1 MKARIVL
8 AAHRLRKTGV
18 YALALAAGLVS
29 AWAVREHVQQ
39 RILVLE
45 AEARVPLVSRLVA
58 AYDLPAGTQLDEAH
72 LAVREIPT
80 QWASRASVDPLDLA
94 SIVGT
99 TLLADIANGEPLL
112 RAHLT
117 FNAPAPALASR
128 LRTGQRALI
137 VAVADL
143 GGLGE
148 MLQAGDAIDI
158 YVSFSHRQ
166 RELTV
171 PVLQGMR
178 VLAVGGEGESGGRG
192 AGSITLAASPDEA
205 MRFMAAR
212 QAGSLTALLRHRDD
226 SEPVGRAAQSDL
238 ASLIGLEPE
247 PKAPA
252 GVAILYGDR
261 LDGGTMDEQA
271 GFLQDAA
278 GRSGAGF
285 RGGKP

>member
-1 MKARIVL
+1 MMARIAM
-8 AAHRLRKTGV
+8 AAQRLRRTGV

-39 RILVLE
+39 RIQVLE

-72 LAVREIPT
+72 LAVRDIPE
-80 QWASRASVDPLDLA
+80 QWASRASIDPLDLEDVLGA
-94 SIVGT
+94 S
-99 TLLADIANGEPLL
+99 LHADVANGEPLL

-117 FNAPAPALASR
+117 FNTPAPALASR
-128 LRTGQRALI
+128 LQAGQRALT
-137 VAVADL
+137 VAAADL

-148 MLQAGDAIDI
+148 MLRAGDAIDI

-178 VLAVGGEGESGGRG
+178 VLAVASEAEGEARG
-192 AGSITLAASPDEA
+192 AGNITLAASPQEA

-212 QAGSLTALLRHRDD
+212 QAGALTALLRHRDD
-226 SEPVGRAAQSDL
+226 QAAVGRVAQSDL
-238 ASLIGLEPE
+238 ASLIGLDPE
-247 PKAPA
+247 PKAPP

-261 LDGGTMDEQA
+261 LEGQA
-271 GFLQDAA
+271 GGFAQDAA
-278 GRSGAGF
+278 GASAADIP
-285 RGGKP
+285 GGRP

>member
-1 MKARIVL
+1 
-8 AAHRLRKTGV
+8 V

-39 RILVLE
+39 RIQVLE

-72 LAVREIPT
+72 LAVRDIPE
-80 QWASRASVDPLDLA
+80 QWASRASIDPLDLEDVLGA
-94 SIVGT
+94 S
-99 TLLADIANGEPLL
+99 LHADVANGEPLL

-117 FNAPAPALASR
+117 FNTPAPALASR
-128 LRTGQRALI
+128 LQAGQRALT
-137 VAVADL
+137 VAAADL

-148 MLQAGDAIDI
+148 MLRAGDAIDI

-178 VLAVGGEGESGGRG
+178 VLAVASEAEGEARG
-192 AGSITLAASPDEA
+192 AGNITLAASPQEA

-212 QAGSLTALLRHRDD
+212 QAGALTALLRHRDD
-226 SEPVGRAAQSDL
+226 QAAVGRVAQSDL
-238 ASLIGLEPE
+238 ASLIGLDPE
-247 PKAPA
+247 PKAPP

-261 LDGGTMDEQA
+261 LEGQA
-271 GFLQDAA
+271 GGFAQDAA
-278 GRSGAGF
+278 GASAADIP
-285 RGGKP
+285 GGRP

>member
-1 MKARIVL
+1 MMARIAM
-8 AAHRLRKTGV
+8 AAQRLRRTGV

-39 RILVLE
+39 RIQVLE

-72 LAVREIPT
+72 LAVRDIPE
-80 QWASRASVDPLDLA
+80 QWASRASIDPLDLEDVLGA
-94 SIVGT
+94 S
-99 TLLADIANGEPLL
+99 LHADVANGEPLL

-128 LRTGQRALI
+128 LQAGQRALT
-137 VAVADL
+137 VAAADL

-148 MLQAGDAIDI
+148 MLRAGDAIDI

-178 VLAVGGEGESGGRG
+178 VLAVASEAEGEARG
-192 AGSITLAASPDEA
+192 AGNITLAASPQEA

-212 QAGSLTALLRHRDD
+212 QAGALTALLRHRDD
-226 SEPVGRAAQSDL
+226 QAAVGRVAQSDL
-238 ASLIGLEPE
+238 ASLIGLDPE
-247 PKAPA
+247 PKAPP

-261 LDGGTMDEQA
+261 LEGQA
-271 GFLQDAA
+271 GGFAQDAA
-278 GRSGAGF
+278 GASAADIQ
-285 RGGKP
+285 GGRP